1 MNGHRSIL
9 VMEVEKAS
17 RALHRANN
25 ELREYLLPEITKLSD
40 NKDIDGLTA
49 MMDSLPEC
57 YVKFFI
63 FQEIE
68 RMSEKTNEM
77 GDTKQPPQ

>member
-1 MNGHRSIL
+1 MKADCAIL

-25 ELREYLLPEITKLSD
+25 ELKESLLPEITKLSD
-40 NKDIDGLTA
+40 NKDIEGLNA
-49 MMDSLPEC
+49 LMNSLPEC
-57 YVKFFI
+57 FVKFFI

-68 RMSEKTNEM
+68 KINDDLKDP
-77 GDTKQPPQ
+77 G